1 MENNKI
7 KFRNMKLQLN
17 NKLRYSL
24 YVVLA
29 CVFITGCKTRGEYD
43 DKIVKD
49 AEGNYYHLEHNI
61 GDSYFINPIK
71 RADIDSLTAR

>member
-1 MENNKI
+1 M
-7 KFRNMKLQLN
+7 KFQLN

-29 CVFITGCKTRGEYD
+29 CVFFTGCKTGDKYD

-49 AEGNYYHLEHNI
+49 SDGNYYHLEHNI
-61 GDSYFINPIK
+61 GDTYFLNPIK
-71 RADIDSLTAR
+71 RTDIDSLNVR